1 MQEGGVHNL
10 VQWKGHSPSFTIEA
24 LRYQNIETEGN
35 ISDKNRGRQLNRSK
49 WYPQ

>member
-1 MQEGGVHNL
+1 MLEMEEAKMQLARHSAEGV
-10 VQWKGHSPSFTIEA
+10 TT
-24 LRYQNIETEGN
+24 NIETEGN